1 MSKSV
6 SVSLFKPTVV
16 RKGIRTKSAI
26 WWIAWRDRHSGKL
39 ERRSTGAR
47 DRSTA
52 KRIAAE
58 HERCL
63 VLHPLGLYDAAR
75 IGIPKPW
82 TEAVLE
88 FLDQSKARHRPDTTI
103 AYRYCLDAFAK
114 LMKPSLVNTVTTT
127 TIEGFVRGRAE
138 QGVEPATINKDLR
151 HLRAFLRSAQRR
163 GYLLQVPC
171 FRSLFVKEDTR
182 TPVVINDDDLAAIDA
197 VLTAGKL
204 ALRFRAVEWWRVFVW
219 LAVYLGLRRGEIL
232 GLTWGKVNLQT
243 AEITVVSTAS
253 KGRRDRTL
261 PIAVELLTLLQ
272 AWQDH
277 QDMIEAASHV
287 LPLNGIKQRRLYDD
301 WYAILKAAGLPADR
315 QFAPK
320 HCRST
325 CASNLITA
333 GVPTVVV
340 KDWLGHASVTTTERF
355 YVNTAP
361 ALRAASVAR
370 KLPPT

>member
-1 MSKSV
+1 MLKTS

-16 RKGIRTKSAI
+16 RKGTRTKSAV
-26 WWIAWRDRHSGKL
+26 WWLAWRDRTTGKL
-39 ERRSTGAR
+39 QRCSTGAR

-63 VLHPLGLYDAAR
+63 VLSPLGLYDAAR
-75 IGIPKPW
+75 VGIPKPW
-82 TEAVLE
+82 AEAVQE

-114 LMKPSLVNTVTTT
+114 LMKPSLVNNVTTM

-138 QGVEPATINKDLR
+138 QAVEPATINKDLR
-151 HLRAFLRSAQRR
+151 HLRAFLRAAQRR
-163 GYLLQVPC
+163 RYLLQVPS
-171 FRSLFVKEDTR
+171 FQSLFVKEDTR

-197 VLTAGKL
+197 VLTDGL
-204 ALRFRAVEWWRVFVW
+204 LTLQFRAVEWWRVFLW
-219 LAVYLGLRRGEIL
+219 LATYLGLRRGEIL
-232 GLTWGKVNLQT
+232 GLTWAKVNLQT
-243 AEITVVSTAS
+243 AEITVVSTVS

-261 PIAVELLTLLQ
+261 PLAPQLLTLLQ
-272 AWQDH
+272 AWLATQGK
-277 QDMIEAASHV
+277 IEATNEV
-287 LPLNGIKQRRLYDD
+287 LPLGDVKQRRLYDD
-301 WYAILKAAGLPADR
+301 WYRILKAAGLPLDR
-315 QFAPK
+315 HFAPK

-361 ALRAASVAR
+361 ALRAAASAR
-370 KLPPT
+370 KLPSP